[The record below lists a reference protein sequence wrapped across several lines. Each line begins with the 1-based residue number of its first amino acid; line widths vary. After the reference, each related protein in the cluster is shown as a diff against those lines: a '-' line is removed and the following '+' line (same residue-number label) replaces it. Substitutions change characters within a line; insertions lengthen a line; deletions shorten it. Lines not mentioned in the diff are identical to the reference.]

1 MKLIEII
8 NDQCHTGFGILVYPT
23 PFDARCL
30 FGVFRN
36 KEQRFTE
43 LHFLFL
49 KFRVE

>member
-1 MKLIEII
+1 MKLIEVIK
-8 NDQCHTGFGILVYPT
+8 DQCHTGFGILVYST

-36 KEQRFTE
+36 KERGFTE

>member
-1 MKLIEII
+1 MKLIEVI
-8 NDQCHTGFGILVYPT
+8 NDQCYAGFGILVYST
-23 PFDARCL
+23 PFNARRL

-36 KEQRFTE
+36 KEREFTE